1 MNIFLVLTQD
11 HIYGLDTGV
20 YILVIGST
28 DKLINQKLRETSLFS
43 IWDPVFNLFKT
54 VLSQQKYLAFWTNIN
69 QCLCIYEGQVY
80 TAHK

>member
-1 MNIFLVLTQD
+1 MSFLVLTQD
-11 HIYGLDTGV
+11 H
-20 YILVIGST
+20 T
-28 DKLINQKLRETSLFS
+28 DWFAYRCIHPCNKKLRQVNQPKIARNF
-43 IWDPVFNLFKT
+43 IVFNFETLFNLLKT